1 MATVTLYHFT
11 SAEHI
16 GRILEA
22 RELRTTES
30 NISFKREHAGPAV
43 VWLTTHTDASAG
55 LGLTSPHV
63 EVVDKSE
70 VRVTVEIDK
79 RNAHKWR
86 EWARRHGSSPETI
99 QRIAETGGGAS
110 IVARDH
116 PPHPDHSM
124 ARNPEHAHR
133 PDHSRRRGRPAERA
147 RRSAVGDH
155 QQHW

>member
-99 QRIAETGGGAS
+99 QRIAETGGGAAS
-110 IVARDH
+110 WRVTTRPIPITQWREI
-116 PPHPDHSM
+116 
-124 ARNPEHAHR
+124 RNMHTGQIIRVDAAGQLSVR
-133 PDHSRRRGRPAERA
+133 AEA
-147 RRSAVGDH
+147 P
-155 QQHW
+155 